1 MAVHIYVCIC
11 RMLLEDQ
18 ARSGCV
24 TLTVVRSP
32 PDHKTKDKFDS
43 VVVAPQSSQQ
53 QYSREEVSV
62 FNRFK

>member
-24 TLTVVRSP
+24 TLTVVRSQN
-32 PDHKTKDKFDS
+32 KDKFDS